1 MKHHAS
7 LKDVERRAFGSQ
19 FEDGLWDVLIGT
31 FLLMFVFALYLSE
44 SMGDYWSSLVQ
55 LSFWG
60 LALGAAKLVKSR
72 VVKPRSGMVTYGAER
87 RAKLIKYN
95 ILLVV
100 LLTVSLGLG
109 ILSVVVMSAP
119 WVHGVRFGVVLLAC
133 FSVAGYFLDFPRL
146 YLWGVMIGA
155 GAFISE
161 LLWQRYQLPHHG
173 YPLVLGAISGIIT
186 VTGLALFA
194 KFLRTH
200 QPPPDDELAKT
211 DIKETENES

>member
-1 MKHHAS
+1 MTHGMS
-7 LKDVERRAFGSQ
+7 LKHVEREAFASQ

-44 SMGDYWSSLVQ
+44 SMGDFWSSFVQ
-55 LSFWG
+55 VLFCG
-60 LALGAAKLVKSR
+60 LALGAVKLVKSR
-72 VVKPRSGMVTYGAER
+72 VVKPRSGMVTYGADR

-109 ILSVVVMSAP
+109 ILSAVVMSAP

-155 GAFISE
+155 GTFLSE
-161 LLWQRYQLPHHG
+161 LLWQRYRLPHHG
-173 YPLVLGAISGIIT
+173 YQLVLGAISGVIT
-186 VTGLALFA
+186 VTGFALFA

-200 QPPPDDELAKT
+200 QPPPEGHLS
-211 DIKETENES
+211 ETNTKQAENEN